1 MRNVV
6 RIGRFGDRELKE
18 ASGLVR
24 SVSEPGVFWGLN
36 DSGNDERLFA
46 FDSTGKALGAVL
58 VRGAENVDWEAL
70 ATGPCPEGRCL
81 YIADVGDNDA
91 KRPRVVVWRLAEPT
105 LASQTTARATPLAI
119 RYADGP
125 QDVEAV
131 YAAPDT
137 SLWLITK
144 RPRLNGRAEPRPS
157 RVYRIPAEAWN
168 AAGTIT
174 LPVVDSVP
182 VTPVRGAAHDWV
194 TDASLS
200 DEQAD
205 GRRRLVLLSYGAVH
219 VLDADPATGRPG
231 TLLARCALPI
241 TEKYAE
247 GVSWLPDGRILLANE
262 GRGGAMYAGWCP

>member
-1 MRNVV
+1 MRHVV
-6 RIGRFGDRELKE
+6 RVGRFADRDFKE
-18 ASGLVR
+18 ASGLIHAT
-24 SVSEPGVFWGLN
+24 SEPGVFWGLN

-46 FDSTGKALGAVL
+46 FDSTGRALGAVR

-70 ATGPCPEGRCL
+70 ATGPCPDGRCL

-91 KRPRVVVWRLAEPT
+91 KRSRVVIWRIPEPT
-105 LASQTTARATPLAI
+105 LATRTTAPATPLAI

-125 QDVEAV
+125 HDVEAV

-144 RPRLNGRAEPRPS
+144 RPRLNARAEPRPS
-157 RVYRIPAEAWN
+157 RMYRIPAEAWN

-174 LPVVDSVP
+174 LPVADSVP
-182 VTPVRGAAHDWV
+182 VTPVRGAAHDWI

-200 DEQAD
+200 GETD

-219 VLDADPATGRPG
+219 VFDTDPVTGRPG
-231 TLLARCALPI
+231 ALLARCALPI
-241 TEKYAE
+241 TEKNAE
-247 GVSWLPDGRILLANE
+247 GVAWLPDGRILVANE